1 VVAVK
6 LFVSEQNENT
16 DGQRKQRKVFE
27 SGPGSAA
34 DKVKHFDD
42 EIVFKKHFSV
52 VHFTERQSK

>member
-1 VVAVK
+1 MVAVEP
-6 LFVSEQNENT
+6 FVSEQNENT

-27 SGPGSAA
+27 SGSGSAT

-52 VHFTERQSK
+52 VHLTERQSK